1 METMAANIPTIVCG
15 ESFLRNKQISFDPD
29 SKQEYQDML
38 SKLPYLESPIKKERL
53 MLAKK
58 YAFHFFFRRTIK
70 INSIY
75 ERKFKT
81 PNIGIMEN
89 VKDILNDNKDPG
101 LKMIIDSII
110 DGEDFIFKAEDYF
123 NNSESKLQPDS
134 LREYL

>member
-1 METMAANIPTIVCG
+1 
-15 ESFLRNKQISFDPD
+15 
-29 SKQEYQDML
+29 
-38 SKLPYLESPIKKERL
+38 
-53 MLAKK
+53 
-58 YAFHFFFRRTIK
+58 
-70 INSIY
+70 
-75 ERKFKT
+75 
-81 PNIGIMEN
+81 MEN